1 MNRRL
6 GCHLIS
12 GPVCRWQACWPLWYL
27 LTTFPSANEV
37 EGWRFRFPIAVVLEG
52 CWRLHAGD
60 NCRGSM
66 SPMAGISATTCKQDS
81 GAAPA
86 PAARFVRCV
95 SASCG
100 RRTLETITCASRLAP
115 ALLRAS
121 SEGCAQTVR
130 IVLAPAPSS
139 QRYFGRVCFSS
150 SSVAGVY
157 SSVPDDLLADAHH
170 ALELPLL
177 LFAQLVLDTSA
188 RQVRIDGWKLTC
200 SKASGTR
207 ATPRARSR
215 VPAAACSVPRGT
227 GRTPCA

>member
-100 RRTLETITCASRLAP
+100 RRTWRPSRAQAGWRLRCCAPAARAVPRRCESCLRRHRLPSGTSAACASAAP
-115 ALLRAS
+115 ASRGCTPAS
-121 SEGCAQTVR
+121 LMT
-130 IVLAPAPSS
+130 SS
-139 QRYFGRVCFSS
+139 PTHTTRWNCPFSS
-150 SSVAGVY
+150 SLSSCSIRRHGRSASMAGN
-157 SSVPDDLLADAHH
+157 
-170 ALELPLL
+170 
-177 LFAQLVLDTSA
+177 
-188 RQVRIDGWKLTC
+188 
-200 SKASGTR
+200 
-207 ATPRARSR
+207 
-215 VPAAACSVPRGT
+215 
-227 GRTPCA
+227 